1 MYYSDHRGGFL
12 SSVPPVTKNIIIINI
27 LVMIMTWLSPEFMY
41 ENFSLFY
48 PTSAFFKPWQI
59 ITHMF
64 MHGGFWHI
72 FFNMYTLFIFGCV
85 LERMWGPKKF
95 LLFYFVTGIGAALMH
110 TGVQAI
116 EMQVYMSQA
125 AEGSAGAIQAIHA
138 LKMTP
143 TVGASGAVYGILLAF
158 GMIFPEQRIFI
169 FPFPFPIKA
178 KWFVIIYAGLE
189 VAQAL
194 STPGDGVAH
203 LAHLGGMAFGYM
215 MIRYWRSHLGTGY
228 GMDGGTQFFDSMRA
242 SWERQRNR
250 WTANRRSD
258 TGRHSAGSDPDWE
271 YNARKKAEQEEID
284 RILDKIRRN
293 GYDSL
298 TKEEKQTLFDSSN
311 RK

>member
-1 MYYSDHRGGFL
+1 
-12 SSVPPVTKNIIIINI
+12 
-27 LVMIMTWLSPEFMY
+27 MTWLSPEFMY

-125 AEGSAGAIQAIHA
+125 AEGSASAIQAIHA

-143 TVGASGAVYGILLAF
+143 TVGASGAIYGVLIGYAMLFPDSVLTL
-158 GMIFPEQRIFI
+158 IFP
-169 FPFPFPIKA
+169 PVALKA
-178 KWFVIIYAGLE
+178 KWFVVIFAVIELFTGIFGMGG
-189 VAQAL
+189 
-194 STPGDGVAH
+194 SVAH
-203 LAHLGGMAFGYM
+203 FAHLGGMLFGWLLIM
-215 MIRYWRSHLGTGY
+215 YW
-228 GMDGGTQFFDSMRA
+228 
-242 SWERQRNR
+242 
-250 WTANRRSD
+250 
-258 TGRHSAGSDPDWE
+258 
-271 YNARKKAEQEEID
+271 KK
-284 RILDKIRRN
+284 KH
-293 GYDSL
+293 
-298 TKEEKQTLFDSSN
+298 TLYTY
-311 RK
+311 R